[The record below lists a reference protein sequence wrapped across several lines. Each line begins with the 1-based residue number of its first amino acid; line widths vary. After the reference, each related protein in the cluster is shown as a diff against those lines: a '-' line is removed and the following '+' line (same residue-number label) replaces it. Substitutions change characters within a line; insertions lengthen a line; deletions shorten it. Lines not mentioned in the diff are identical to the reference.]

1 MSDWVQKP
9 WGRMKTYVLNKDVTV
24 LVRGGVLMA
33 CTDTDDCITINMVL
47 PPNLQGEAEWWNHG
61 PCTVK
66 VLEVQPGERLS
77 DQRHAHRSEHW
88 TMLTKGVMV
97 ELESSLGEHSR
108 LTPIAGDRV
117 VVAQGTWHR
126 LSCDSVQQNA
136 CRVLE
141 VSTGEFSEEDI
152 ERRGDDYGRV

>member
-33 CTDTDDCITINMVL
+33 CTDTDDCITINVVL
-47 PPNLQGEAEWWNHG
+47 PPNLQGEAEWWNRG

-66 VLEVQPGERLS
+66 ILEVRPSARLS

-88 TMLTKGVMV
+88 TMLTDGVFI
-97 ELESSLGEHSR
+97 ELQREGEPVQII
-108 LTPIAGDRV
+108 TPLQGERV
-117 VVAQGTWHR
+117 VAPVLTWHR
-126 LSCDSVQQNA
+126 LGARPDVSSPIQ
-136 CRVLE
+136 VLE
-141 VSTGEFSEEDI
+141 ISTGNFSEEDI
-152 ERRGDDYGRV
+152 ERRSDDYGRV